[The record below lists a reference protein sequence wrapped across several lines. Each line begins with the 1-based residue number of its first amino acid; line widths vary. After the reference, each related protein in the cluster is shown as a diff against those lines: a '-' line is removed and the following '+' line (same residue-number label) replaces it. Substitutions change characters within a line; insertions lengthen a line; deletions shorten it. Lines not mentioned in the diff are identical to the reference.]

1 MKNGMQNLRFE
12 NPEWLLL
19 LPLLPLLLYFYILRG
34 RRRQGSVQF
43 SDLKTLRE
51 LGPTL
56 WTRLRHILIAFKIV
70 GLACLVMAMARPQAG
85 REKRE
90 LSAEGIDIMLTLDV
104 SSSMELNDLDGG
116 ERSRLQVAK
125 EVVADFIK
133 GRHSDRIGMV
143 VFAGESFTQCP
154 LTLDYDVLHSFLAGV
169 QIADESWD
177 GTAIGMALINASNRL
192 REAEGRSQVII
203 LLTDGVNNAGE
214 IEPLTAADVARA
226 VGIRIYAI
234 GVGSDGSIRRPVRG
248 IFGTRYQTVQVEIDE
263 ETLREVASR
272 TGGQYYR
279 ATSEEKLEEIYREI
293 GELEATEI
301 KSEVHVDYSERYAY
315 FLWPGLVL
323 LLFEILLANTRFR
336 RLP

>member
-1 MKNGMQNLRFE
+1 MQNLRFE

-19 LPLLPLLLYFYILRG
+19 LLLLPLLLYFYILQG

-43 SDLKTLRE
+43 SDLCVLNQ

-56 WTRLRHILIAFKIV
+56 WTRLRHFLIVFKLL

-104 SSSMELNDLDGG
+104 SSSMELDDLG
-116 ERSRLQVAK
+116 ERSRLEVAK
-125 EVVADFIK
+125 EVVADFVA
-133 GRHSDRIGMV
+133 GRYSDRIGMV

-154 LTLDYDVLHSFLAGV
+154 LTLDYDVLRSFLQGV

-177 GTAIGMALINASNRL
+177 GTAIGMALVNATNRL
-192 REAEGRSQVII
+192 RESEGRSQVII

-214 IEPLTAADVARA
+214 IEPLTAADVAQA
-226 VGIRIYAI
+226 VGVRIYTI

-248 IFGTRYQTVQVEIDE
+248 VFGTRYQTVQVEIDE
-263 ETLREVASR
+263 ETLREVATR
-272 TGGQYYR
+272 TGGQYFR
-279 ATSEEKLEEIYREI
+279 ATSEEKLEQIYREI

-301 KSEVHVDYSERYAY
+301 KSEVRVEYSERYAY
-315 FLWPGLVL
+315 FLWSGLVL
-323 LLFEILLANTRFR
+323 LLVEILLANTRFR